1 MRGGAAAARWAHNPK
16 VDGSSPSPATKKY
29 ILLSVVQ
36 ALWNNPLP
44 FRTRKLNILALTILH
59 LCGKIS
65 HRRETNLIM
74 NNEEITEKLNSD
86 NNLLDTMESLIEE
99 FSPKEILERG
109 EIVDGTVIS
118 IQNNGLV
125 IDLGQKSEGFVPK
138 NEMKS
143 LTNPESYEKGKQII
157 TYVIFPETQEG
168 TILLSVDRAR
178 GEQGWKTLDTAR
190 QEGKTLV
197 GKIVDSNKG
206 GAVVE
211 CEGVQGFVP
220 LSQLIGPARE
230 LYTPSGPPK
239 PGFIGMSI
247 EFRITELNRR
257 RNRAI
262 FSERAALEAVKMKLK
277 SERIKEL
284 NVGDVVKGK
293 VLGTSKFG
301 VFVEM
306 DGADGLIH
314 ISELSWDTVL
324 DPENFVQIGTILD
337 VQIIKIDHENLRIAL
352 SLKRLQPE
360 PWDMIS
366 GDVSVG
372 TIMKGTITKLAS
384 FGAFARVKG
393 GLEGLIHL
401 SELSYEKVD
410 IPSDV
415 VSEGQEVEVKI
426 IKIEEERKRLGL
438 SLLLDKEVE
447 DIPVEEE
454 KDSSTANIDETSEI
468 NEIENKDDAQQ
479 DENLEETQAASNAD
493 NDESNDEVNDSS
505 EEDKAE

>member
-1 MRGGAAAARWAHNPK
+1 
-16 VDGSSPSPATKKY
+16 
-29 ILLSVVQ
+29 
-36 ALWNNPLP
+36 
-44 FRTRKLNILALTILH
+44 
-59 LCGKIS
+59 
-65 HRRETNLIM
+65 M
-74 NNEEITEKLNSD
+74 NNEEITEKLNPD
-86 NNLLDTMESLIEE
+86 NNILDTMESLIEE

-118 IQNNGLV
+118 IQENGLV

-178 GEQGWKTLDTAR
+178 GEQGWKTLDSAR
-190 QEGKTLV
+190 QEGKTLI

-211 CEGVQGFVP
+211 CEGVQGFAP
-220 LSQLIGPARE
+220 LSQLICPARE

-239 PGFIGMSI
+239 AGFIGMSI

-262 FSERAALEAVKMKLK
+262 FSERAALEAVKLKLK

-324 DPENFVQIGTILD
+324 DPENFVQIGTTLD
-337 VQIIKIDHENLRIAL
+337 VQIIKIDLENLRIAL

-360 PWDMIS
+360 PWEMIS

-401 SELSYEKVD
+401 SELSYDKVD
-410 IPSDV
+410 LPSDV

-447 DIPVEEE
+447 DSP
-454 KDSSTANIDETSEI
+454 S
-468 NEIENKDDAQQ
+468 
-479 DENLEETQAASNAD
+479 D
-493 NDESNDEVNDSS
+493 NDKDISNESNDEESTLNEITDEVDDQQNENQEEIIINPEDDSDDLNQS
-505 EEDKAE
+505 DVEETSGEEKAE

>member
-1 MRGGAAAARWAHNPK
+1 
-16 VDGSSPSPATKKY
+16 
-29 ILLSVVQ
+29 
-36 ALWNNPLP
+36 
-44 FRTRKLNILALTILH
+44 
-59 LCGKIS
+59 
-65 HRRETNLIM
+65 M

-118 IQNNGLV
+118 IQSNGLV

-190 QEGKTLV
+190 QEGKTLI

-239 PGFIGMSI
+239 AGFIGMSI

-262 FSERAALEAVKMKLK
+262 FSERAALEAVKLKLK
-277 SERIKEL
+277 SERIKDL

-324 DPENFVQIGTILD
+324 DPENFVQIGATLD

-360 PWDMIS
+360 PWEMIS

-372 TIMKGTITKLAS
+372 TIMQGTITKLAS

-401 SELSYEKVD
+401 SELSYEKID
-410 IPSDV
+410 LPSDV

-438 SLLLDKEVE
+438 SLLLDKEIE
-447 DIPVEEE
+447 DESGDNDNDGSTVNELKDEVDDNLNEVPEGLDSSPEEE
-454 KDSSTANIDETSEI
+454 SEDMDKSDSEETSY
-468 NEIENKDDAQQ
+468 
-479 DENLEETQAASNAD
+479 EE
-493 NDESNDEVNDSS
+493 
-505 EEDKAE
+505 KAE

>member
-1 MRGGAAAARWAHNPK
+1 
-16 VDGSSPSPATKKY
+16 
-29 ILLSVVQ
+29 
-36 ALWNNPLP
+36 
-44 FRTRKLNILALTILH
+44 
-59 LCGKIS
+59 
-65 HRRETNLIM
+65 M
-74 NNEEITEKLNSD
+74 NNEEITEKLNPN

-118 IQNNGLV
+118 IQDNGLV

-178 GEQGWKTLDTAR
+178 GEQGWKTLDSAR
-190 QEGKTLV
+190 QEGKTLI

-239 PGFIGMSI
+239 AGFIGMSI

-262 FSERAALEAVKMKLK
+262 FSERAALEAVKLKLK

-324 DPENFVQIGTILD
+324 DPENFVQIGTSLD

-360 PWDMIS
+360 PWEMIS

-401 SELSYEKVD
+401 SELSYDKVD
-410 IPSDV
+410 LPSDV

-447 DIPVEEE
+447 D
-454 KDSSTANIDETSEI
+454 STS
-468 NEIENKDDAQQ
+468 
-479 DENLEETQAASNAD
+479 D
-493 NDESNDEVNDSS
+493 NDKDLSNESNDEESTLNEITDEVDDQQNENQEEISINPEDDSDDLNQS
-505 EEDKAE
+505 DVEETSGEEKAE

>member
-1 MRGGAAAARWAHNPK
+1 
-16 VDGSSPSPATKKY
+16 
-29 ILLSVVQ
+29 
-36 ALWNNPLP
+36 
-44 FRTRKLNILALTILH
+44 
-59 LCGKIS
+59 
-65 HRRETNLIM
+65 M
-74 NNEEITEKLNSD
+74 NNEEITEKLNPD
-86 NNLLDTMESLIEE
+86 NNILDTMESLIEE

-118 IQNNGLV
+118 IQENGLV

-178 GEQGWKTLDTAR
+178 GEQGWKTLDSAR
-190 QEGKTLV
+190 QEGKTLI

-239 PGFIGMSI
+239 AGFIGMSI

-262 FSERAALEAVKMKLK
+262 FSERAALEAVKLKLK

-324 DPENFVQIGTILD
+324 DPENFVQIGTSLD

-360 PWDMIS
+360 PWEMIS

-401 SELSYEKVD
+401 SELSYDKVD
-410 IPSDV
+410 LPSDV

-447 DIPVEEE
+447 DSPSDND
-454 KDSSTANIDETSEI
+454 KDLS
-468 NEIENKDDAQQ
+468 
-479 DENLEETQAASNAD
+479 
-493 NDESNDEVNDSS
+493 DESNDDESTLNETTDEVDDQQNENQEEISINPEDDTDDLNQSDVEESS
-505 EEDKAE
+505 GEEKAE

>member
-1 MRGGAAAARWAHNPK
+1 M
-16 VDGSSPSPATKKY
+16 
-29 ILLSVVQ
+29 
-36 ALWNNPLP
+36 
-44 FRTRKLNILALTILH
+44 NI
-59 LCGKIS
+59 
-65 HRRETNLIM
+65 
-74 NNEEITEKLNSD
+74 NEEIPSEASGTTQESTPVNNSTV
-86 NNLLDTMESLIEE
+86 DTMESLIEE

-109 EIVDGTVIS
+109 EIVDGTVIN
-118 IQNNGLV
+118 IQDNGLV

-138 NEMKS
+138 NEMRS
-143 LTNPESYEKGKQII
+143 LTNTETYEKGKTLI

-178 GEQGWKTLDTAR
+178 GEQGWKTLDVAR
-190 QEGKTLV
+190 QEGKTLI

-239 PGFIGMSI
+239 PGFIGMAV

-262 FSERAALEAVKMKLK
+262 FSERAALEAVKLKLK
-277 SERIKEL
+277 SERIKDL
-284 NVGDVVKGK
+284 HVGDVVKGK

-324 DPENFVQIGTILD
+324 DPENFVQIGTSLD
-337 VQIIKIDHENLRIAL
+337 VQIIKIDLENLRIAL

-366 GDVSVG
+366 SDVSVG

-401 SELSYEKVD
+401 SELSYDKIDV
-410 IPSDV
+410 PSDV

-438 SLLLDKEVE
+438 SLLLDKEINDPDTEEGHSSQSTNPKDKNPE
-447 DIPVEEE
+447 DNVEE
-454 KDSSTANIDETSEI
+454 NSED
-468 NEIENKDDAQQ
+468 NVDVEENSEDNVE
-479 DENLEETQAASNAD
+479 EN
-493 NDESNDEVNDSS
+493 S
-505 EEDKAE
+505 EEKN

>member
-1 MRGGAAAARWAHNPK
+1 
-16 VDGSSPSPATKKY
+16 
-29 ILLSVVQ
+29 
-36 ALWNNPLP
+36 
-44 FRTRKLNILALTILH
+44 
-59 LCGKIS
+59 
-65 HRRETNLIM
+65 M
-74 NNEEITEKLNSD
+74 NNEEITEKLNPD
-86 NNLLDTMESLIEE
+86 NNILDTMESLIEE

-118 IQNNGLV
+118 IQENGLV

-178 GEQGWKTLDTAR
+178 GEQGWKTLDSAR
-190 QEGKTLV
+190 QEGKTLI

-239 PGFIGMSI
+239 AGFIGMSI

-262 FSERAALEAVKMKLK
+262 FSERAALEAVKLKLK

-324 DPENFVQIGTILD
+324 DPENFVQIGTSLD

-360 PWDMIS
+360 PWEMIS

-401 SELSYEKVD
+401 SELSYDKVD
-410 IPSDV
+410 LPSDV

-447 DIPVEEE
+447 DSP
-454 KDSSTANIDETSEI
+454 S
-468 NEIENKDDAQQ
+468 
-479 DENLEETQAASNAD
+479 D
-493 NDESNDEVNDSS
+493 NDKDLSNESNDEESTLNEITDEVDDQQNENQEEISINPEDDSDDLNQS
-505 EEDKAE
+505 DVEETSGEEKAE

>member
-1 MRGGAAAARWAHNPK
+1 
-16 VDGSSPSPATKKY
+16 
-29 ILLSVVQ
+29 
-36 ALWNNPLP
+36 
-44 FRTRKLNILALTILH
+44 
-59 LCGKIS
+59 
-65 HRRETNLIM
+65 M
-74 NNEEITEKLNSD
+74 NNEEITENLNS

-109 EIVDGTVIS
+109 EIVDGTIIS

-143 LTNPESYEKGKQII
+143 LTNPENYEKGKQII

-197 GKIVDSNKG
+197 GKIIDSNKG

-239 PGFIGMSI
+239 SGFIGMSI

-262 FSERAALEAVKMKLK
+262 FSERAALEAVKLKLK

-324 DPENFVQIGTILD
+324 DPENFVQIGTTLD

-360 PWDMIS
+360 PWEMIS

-401 SELSYEKVD
+401 SELRHEKID

-438 SLLLDKEVE
+438 SLLLDKEIE
-447 DIPVEEE
+447 ETPAEAEENSSTENVEELFE
-454 KDSSTANIDETSEI
+454 AS
-468 NEIENKDDAQQ
+468 EIENEDGDQKVKTDEDTEAESKLDD
-479 DENLEETQAASNAD
+479 EETNQD
-493 NDESNDEVNDSS
+493 VEDSS
-505 EEDKAE
+505 DEEKAE

>member
-1 MRGGAAAARWAHNPK
+1 M
-16 VDGSSPSPATKKY
+16 
-29 ILLSVVQ
+29 I
-36 ALWNNPLP
+36 
-44 FRTRKLNILALTILH
+44 
-59 LCGKIS
+59 
-65 HRRETNLIM
+65 
-74 NNEEITEKLNSD
+74 NEETTENLNS
-86 NNLLDTMESLIEE
+86 NNTTLDTMESLIEE

-109 EIVDGTVIS
+109 EIVDGKVIS
-118 IQNNGLV
+118 TQNNGLV

-143 LTNPESYEKGKQII
+143 LTNPESYEKGKSLI

-178 GEQGWKTLDTAR
+178 GEQGWKTLDQAR
-190 QEGKTLV
+190 QEGKTLI

-239 PGFIGMSI
+239 AGFIGMDI

-262 FSERAALEAVKMKLK
+262 FSERAALEAVKLKLK

-324 DPENFVQIGTILD
+324 DPENFVQIGTALD
-337 VQIIKIDHENLRIAL
+337 VQIIKIDLENLRIAL

-360 PWDMIS
+360 PWEMIS
-366 GDVSVG
+366 TDVSVG

-410 IPSDV
+410 VPSDIV
-415 VSEGQEVEVKI
+415 KEGQEVEVKI

-438 SLLLDKEVE
+438 SLLLDKDINDSKEENVDSDDGDNEPINSFGDESDEVE
-447 DIPVEEE
+447 SDEVETDDVETDDAETDEDGNTSEIESEDNSDDDEDKENSEEE
-454 KDSSTANIDETSEI
+454 KSE
-468 NEIENKDDAQQ
+468 
-479 DENLEETQAASNAD
+479 
-493 NDESNDEVNDSS
+493 
-505 EEDKAE
+505 

>member
-1 MRGGAAAARWAHNPK
+1 
-16 VDGSSPSPATKKY
+16 
-29 ILLSVVQ
+29 
-36 ALWNNPLP
+36 
-44 FRTRKLNILALTILH
+44 
-59 LCGKIS
+59 
-65 HRRETNLIM
+65 M
-74 NNEEITEKLNSD
+74 NNEEITQKLNSD

-118 IQNNGLV
+118 IQDNGLV

-143 LTNPESYEKGKQII
+143 LTNPENYEKGKQLI

-239 PGFIGMSI
+239 AGFIGMSI

-262 FSERAALEAVKMKLK
+262 FSERAALEAVKLKLK

-324 DPENFVQIGTILD
+324 DPENFVQIGTALD

-360 PWDMIS
+360 PWEMIS

-372 TIMKGTITKLAS
+372 TIMQGTITKLAS

-410 IPSDV
+410 LPSDV

-438 SLLLDKEVE
+438 SLLLDKEIE
-447 DIPVEEE
+447 DTSSDSEKDESGGNDNEESAVNELKDESDDNQNEIPEEVDSSQEEE
-454 KDSSTANIDETSEI
+454 SGDLNKSDSDETS
-468 NEIENKDDAQQ
+468 
-479 DENLEETQAASNAD
+479 DEE
-493 NDESNDEVNDSS
+493 
-505 EEDKAE
+505 KAE

>member
-1 MRGGAAAARWAHNPK
+1 
-16 VDGSSPSPATKKY
+16 
-29 ILLSVVQ
+29 
-36 ALWNNPLP
+36 
-44 FRTRKLNILALTILH
+44 
-59 LCGKIS
+59 
-65 HRRETNLIM
+65 M
-74 NNEEITEKLNSD
+74 NNEEITEKLNPD
-86 NNLLDTMESLIEE
+86 NNILDTMESLIEE

-118 IQNNGLV
+118 IQENGLV

-178 GEQGWKTLDTAR
+178 GEQGWKTLDSAR
-190 QEGKTLV
+190 QEGKTLI

-239 PGFIGMSI
+239 AGFIGMSI

-262 FSERAALEAVKMKLK
+262 FSERAALEAVKLKLK

-324 DPENFVQIGTILD
+324 DPENFVQIGTSLD

-360 PWDMIS
+360 PWEMIS

-401 SELSYEKVD
+401 SELSYDKVD
-410 IPSDV
+410 LPSDV

-447 DIPVEEE
+447 DSPSDND
-454 KDSSTANIDETSEI
+454 KDLS
-468 NEIENKDDAQQ
+468 
-479 DENLEETQAASNAD
+479 
-493 NDESNDEVNDSS
+493 DESNDDESTLNETTDEVDDQQNENQ
-505 EEDKAE
+505 EEISINPEDDTDDLNQSDVEETSGEEKAE

>member
-1 MRGGAAAARWAHNPK
+1 
-16 VDGSSPSPATKKY
+16 
-29 ILLSVVQ
+29 
-36 ALWNNPLP
+36 
-44 FRTRKLNILALTILH
+44 
-59 LCGKIS
+59 
-65 HRRETNLIM
+65 M
-74 NNEEITEKLNSD
+74 NNIEEIPSEISESNPDNTPISNSTI
-86 NNLLDTMESLIEE
+86 DTMESLIEE

-109 EIVDGTVIS
+109 EIVEGTVINV
-118 IQNNGLV
+118 QDNGIV

-138 NEMKS
+138 NEMRS
-143 LTNPESYEKGKQII
+143 LTNSELYEKGKSLI

-178 GEQGWKTLDTAR
+178 GEQGWKTLDVAR
-190 QEGKTLV
+190 QEGKTLI

-239 PGFIGMSI
+239 PGFIGMAV

-262 FSERAALEAVKMKLK
+262 FSERAALEAVKLKLK
-277 SERIKEL
+277 SERIKVL
-284 NVGDVVKGK
+284 TVGDVVKGK
-293 VLGTSKFG
+293 VLGTSRFG

-324 DPENFVQIGTILD
+324 DPENFVQIGTPLD
-337 VQIIKIDHENLRIAL
+337 VQIIKIDLENLRIAL

-360 PWDMIS
+360 PWEMIS
-366 GDVSVG
+366 SDVSVG
-372 TIMKGTITKLAS
+372 TIMKGTVTKLAS

-401 SELSYEKVD
+401 SELSYDKIDV
-410 IPSDV
+410 PSDV
-415 VSEGQEVEVKI
+415 VREGQEVEVKI

-438 SLLLDKEVE
+438 SLLLDKEIKE
-447 DIPVEEE
+447 PSSDESTALQST
-454 KDSSTANIDETSEI
+454 DSSIEAPEENSDEAPE
-468 NEIENKDDAQQ
+468 ENSDEAPEENSDEAPEENS
-479 DENLEETQAASNAD
+479 DENNEKKN
-493 NDESNDEVNDSS
+493 
-505 EEDKAE
+505 

>member
-1 MRGGAAAARWAHNPK
+1 
-16 VDGSSPSPATKKY
+16 
-29 ILLSVVQ
+29 
-36 ALWNNPLP
+36 
-44 FRTRKLNILALTILH
+44 
-59 LCGKIS
+59 
-65 HRRETNLIM
+65 M
-74 NNEEITEKLNSD
+74 NNEEIIEKLNTD

-239 PGFIGMSI
+239 AGFIGMSI

-262 FSERAALEAVKMKLK
+262 FSERAALEAVKLKLK

-324 DPENFVQIGTILD
+324 DPENFVQIGTTLD
-337 VQIIKIDHENLRIAL
+337 VQIIKIDLENLRIAL

-360 PWDMIS
+360 PWEMIS

-401 SELSYEKVD
+401 SELSYDKID

-415 VSEGQEVEVKI
+415 VREGQEVEVKI

-438 SLLLDKEVE
+438 SLLLDKEIEETTNEADKDPSVENVE
-447 DIPVEEE
+447 D
-454 KDSSTANIDETSEI
+454 SSLPG
-468 NEIENKDDAQQ
+468 EIENEDDQQ
-479 DENLEETQAASNAD
+479 DKNDEEMETVNKVDTEETNQEFD
-493 NDESNDEVNDSS
+493 DSP
-505 EEDKAE
+505 EEDKA

>member
-1 MRGGAAAARWAHNPK
+1 MSNTEETPSKTSDINP
-16 VDGSSPSPATKKY
+16 DSIP
-29 ILLSVVQ
+29 I
-36 ALWNNPLP
+36 NNPA
-44 FRTRKLNILALTILH
+44 I
-59 LCGKIS
+59 
-65 HRRETNLIM
+65 
-74 NNEEITEKLNSD
+74 
-86 NNLLDTMESLIEE
+86 DTMESLIEE

-109 EIVDGTVIS
+109 EIVDGTVIN
-118 IQNNGLV
+118 IQDNGLV

-138 NEMKS
+138 NEMRS
-143 LTNPESYEKGKQII
+143 LTNPEIYEKGKSLI

-178 GEQGWKTLDTAR
+178 GEQGWKTLDVAR
-190 QEGKTLV
+190 QEGKTLI

-239 PGFIGMSI
+239 PGFIGMAV

-262 FSERAALEAVKMKLK
+262 FSERAALEAVKLKLK
-277 SERIKEL
+277 SERIKDL
-284 NVGDVVKGK
+284 NVGDIVKGK

-324 DPENFVQIGTILD
+324 DPENFVQIGTSLD
-337 VQIIKIDHENLRIAL
+337 VQIIKIDLENLRIAL

-360 PWDMIS
+360 PWEMIS
-366 GDVSVG
+366 SDVSVG

-401 SELSYEKVD
+401 SELSYDKIDV
-410 IPSDV
+410 PSDV
-415 VSEGQEVEVKI
+415 VREGQEVEVKI

-438 SLLLDKEVE
+438 SLLLDKEV
-447 DIPVEEE
+447 VEHALNEGQSSQNSENNTEE
-454 KDSSTANIDETSEI
+454 NSEI
-468 NEIENKDDAQQ
+468 NTEESSDD
-479 DENLEETQAASNAD
+479 NTEE
-493 NDESNDEVNDSS
+493 SS
-505 EEDKAE
+505 EEKN

>member
-1 MRGGAAAARWAHNPK
+1 MSNIEETPSNTSDINP
-16 VDGSSPSPATKKY
+16 DIASTANPA
-29 ILLSVVQ
+29 
-36 ALWNNPLP
+36 
-44 FRTRKLNILALTILH
+44 
-59 LCGKIS
+59 
-65 HRRETNLIM
+65 
-74 NNEEITEKLNSD
+74 
-86 NNLLDTMESLIEE
+86 LDTMESLIEE

-109 EIVDGTVIS
+109 EIVDGTVIN
-118 IQNNGLV
+118 IQDNGLV

-138 NEMKS
+138 NEMRS
-143 LTNPESYEKGKQII
+143 LTNPEIYEKGKSLI

-178 GEQGWKTLDTAR
+178 GEQGWKTLDVAR
-190 QEGKTLV
+190 QDGKTLI

-262 FSERAALEAVKMKLK
+262 FSERAALEAVKLKLK

-324 DPENFVQIGTILD
+324 DPENFVEIGTTLD
-337 VQIIKIDHENLRIAL
+337 VQIIKIDLENLRIAL

-360 PWDMIS
+360 PWEMIS

-372 TIMKGTITKLAS
+372 TIMQGTITKLAS

-401 SELSYEKVD
+401 SELSYDKVD
-410 IPSDV
+410 VPSDV

-438 SLLLDKEVE
+438 SLLLDKE
-447 DIPVEEE
+447 
-454 KDSSTANIDETSEI
+454 I
-468 NEIENKDDAQQ
+468 NEPDLDD
-479 DENLEETQAASNAD
+479 S
-493 NDESNDEVNDSS
+493 ESGLIIDSS
-505 EEDKAE
+505 EENSEENTEESSEENTEESSEENSEENTEESSEENTEESSEEKI

>member
-1 MRGGAAAARWAHNPK
+1 
-16 VDGSSPSPATKKY
+16 
-29 ILLSVVQ
+29 
-36 ALWNNPLP
+36 
-44 FRTRKLNILALTILH
+44 
-59 LCGKIS
+59 
-65 HRRETNLIM
+65 M
-74 NNEEITEKLNSD
+74 NNEEITEKLNPD
-86 NNLLDTMESLIEE
+86 NNILDTMESLIEE

-118 IQNNGLV
+118 IQDNGLV

-190 QEGKTLV
+190 QEGKTLI

-239 PGFIGMSI
+239 AGFIGMSI

-262 FSERAALEAVKMKLK
+262 FSERAALEAVKLKLK

-324 DPENFVQIGTILD
+324 DPENFVQIGTLLD

-360 PWDMIS
+360 PWEMIS

-401 SELSYEKVD
+401 SELSYDKVD
-410 IPSDV
+410 LPSDV

-447 DIPVEEE
+447 DSPSDSD
-454 KDSSTANIDETSEI
+454 KDLSH
-468 NEIENKDDAQQ
+468 
-479 DENLEETQAASNAD
+479 
-493 NDESNDEVNDSS
+493 ESNDEEPDVNEVIDEVDDKQNENQEEISINS
-505 EEDKAE
+505 EDDTDDLNQSDVEETLDEEKA

>member
-1 MRGGAAAARWAHNPK
+1 M
-16 VDGSSPSPATKKY
+16 
-29 ILLSVVQ
+29 
-36 ALWNNPLP
+36 
-44 FRTRKLNILALTILH
+44 NI
-59 LCGKIS
+59 
-65 HRRETNLIM
+65 
-74 NNEEITEKLNSD
+74 NEEIPSEASSTTQESTPVNNSTV
-86 NNLLDTMESLIEE
+86 DTMESLIEE

-109 EIVDGTVIS
+109 EIVDGTVIN
-118 IQNNGLV
+118 IQDNGLV

-138 NEMKS
+138 NEMRS
-143 LTNPESYEKGKQII
+143 LTNTETYEKGKTLI

-178 GEQGWKTLDTAR
+178 GEQGWKTLDVAR
-190 QEGKTLV
+190 QEGKTLI

-239 PGFIGMSI
+239 PGFIGMAV

-262 FSERAALEAVKMKLK
+262 FSERAALEAVKLKLK
-277 SERIKEL
+277 SERIKDL
-284 NVGDVVKGK
+284 HVGDVVKGK

-324 DPENFVQIGTILD
+324 DPENFVQIGTSLD
-337 VQIIKIDHENLRIAL
+337 VQIIKIDLENLRIAL

-366 GDVSVG
+366 SDVSVG

-401 SELSYEKVD
+401 SELSYDKIDV
-410 IPSDV
+410 PSDV

-438 SLLLDKEVE
+438 SLLLDKEINDPDTEEGDSSQSTNPKDKNPE
-447 DIPVEEE
+447 DNVEE
-454 KDSSTANIDETSEI
+454 NSED
-468 NEIENKDDAQQ
+468 NVDVEENSEDNVE
-479 DENLEETQAASNAD
+479 EN
-493 NDESNDEVNDSS
+493 S
-505 EEDKAE
+505 EEKN

>member
-1 MRGGAAAARWAHNPK
+1 
-16 VDGSSPSPATKKY
+16 
-29 ILLSVVQ
+29 
-36 ALWNNPLP
+36 
-44 FRTRKLNILALTILH
+44 
-59 LCGKIS
+59 
-65 HRRETNLIM
+65 M
-74 NNEEITEKLNSD
+74 NNEEITEKLNTD

-125 IDLGQKSEGFVPK
+125 IDLGQKSEGFIPK

-143 LTNPESYEKGKQII
+143 LTNPESYEKGKQLI

-190 QEGKTLV
+190 QEGKTLI

-324 DPENFVQIGTILD
+324 DPENFVQIGTSLD

-401 SELSYEKVD
+401 SELSYEKIDV
-410 IPSDV
+410 PSDV

-447 DIPVEEE
+447 ETPTENIEE
-454 KDSSTANIDETSEI
+454 SSAENIEEPNVP
-468 NEIENKDDAQQ
+468 NEIENEDVDQQ
-479 DENLEETQAASNAD
+479 DKNVEETETVSKAD
-493 NDESNDEVNDSS
+493 TEETNEDSS
-505 EEDKAE
+505 GEEKAE

>member
-1 MRGGAAAARWAHNPK
+1 
-16 VDGSSPSPATKKY
+16 
-29 ILLSVVQ
+29 
-36 ALWNNPLP
+36 
-44 FRTRKLNILALTILH
+44 
-59 LCGKIS
+59 
-65 HRRETNLIM
+65 M
-74 NNEEITEKLNSD
+74 NNEEITEKLNPD
-86 NNLLDTMESLIEE
+86 NNILDTMESLIEE

-118 IQNNGLV
+118 IQENGLV

-178 GEQGWKTLDTAR
+178 GEQGWKTLDSAR
-190 QEGKTLV
+190 QEGKTLI

-239 PGFIGMSI
+239 AGFIGMSI

-262 FSERAALEAVKMKLK
+262 FSERAALEAVKLKLK

-324 DPENFVQIGTILD
+324 DPENFVQIGTSLD

-360 PWDMIS
+360 PWEMIS

-401 SELSYEKVD
+401 SELSYDKVD
-410 IPSDV
+410 LPSDV

-447 DIPVEEE
+447 DSP
-454 KDSSTANIDETSEI
+454 S
-468 NEIENKDDAQQ
+468 
-479 DENLEETQAASNAD
+479 D
-493 NDESNDEVNDSS
+493 NDKDISNESNDEESTLNEITDEVDDQQNENQEEIIINPEDDSDDLNQS
-505 EEDKAE
+505 DVEETSGEEKAE

>member
-1 MRGGAAAARWAHNPK
+1 M
-16 VDGSSPSPATKKY
+16 D
-29 ILLSVVQ
+29 I
-36 ALWNNPLP
+36 PLV
-44 FRTRKLNILALTILH
+44 
-59 LCGKIS
+59 
-65 HRRETNLIM
+65 
-74 NNEEITEKLNSD
+74 
-86 NNLLDTMESLIEE
+86 
-99 FSPKEILERG
+99 KEG

-118 IQNNGLV
+118 IQENGLV
-125 IDLGQKSEGFVPK
+125 IDLGLKNQKGFVPK

-178 GEQGWKTLDTAR
+178 GEQGWKTLDSAR
-190 QEGKTLV
+190 QEGKTLI

-211 CEGVQGFVP
+211 CEGVQD
-220 LSQLIGPARE
+220 LCLYLNLLALLE

-239 PGFIGMSI
+239 AGFIGMSI

-262 FSERAALEAVKMKLK
+262 FSERAALEAVKLKLK

-324 DPENFVQIGTILD
+324 DPENFVQIGTSLD

-360 PWDMIS
+360 PWEMIS

-401 SELSYEKVD
+401 SELSYDKVD
-410 IPSDV
+410 LPLDV

-426 IKIEEERKRLGL
+426 IKIEEEKKKARF
-438 SLLLDKEVE
+438 V
-447 DIPVEEE
+447 
-454 KDSSTANIDETSEI
+454 TAS
-468 NEIENKDDAQQ
+468 
-479 DENLEETQAASNAD
+479 
-493 NDESNDEVNDSS
+493 
-505 EEDKAE
+505 

>member
-16 VDGSSPSPATKKY
+16 VDGSSPSPATRKY
-29 ILLSVVQ
+29 VLLSVVQ

-65 HRRETNLIM
+65 HRRETKLNM
-74 NNEEITEKLNSD
+74 NNEEITENLNS

-109 EIVDGTVIS
+109 EIVDGTIIS

-138 NEMKS
+138 NEMRS
-143 LTNPESYEKGKQII
+143 LTNPETYEKGKQLI

-239 PGFIGMSI
+239 AGFIGMSI

-262 FSERAALEAVKMKLK
+262 FSERAALEAVKLKLK

-324 DPENFVQIGTILD
+324 DPENFVQIGTSLD

-360 PWDMIS
+360 PWEMIS
-366 GDVSVG
+366 GEVSVG
-372 TIMKGTITKLAS
+372 TIMQGTITKLAS

-410 IPSDV
+410 LPSDV
-415 VSEGQEVEVKI
+415 VTEGQEVEVKI

-438 SLLLDKEVE
+438 SLLLDKEIE
-447 DIPVEEE
+447 DTSFDSD
-454 KDSSTANIDETSEI
+454 KDLS
-468 NEIENKDDAQQ
+468 
-479 DENLEETQAASNAD
+479 
-493 NDESNDEVNDSS
+493 DESNDEESTINEIIDGVDDHQNVISEELDSS
-505 EEDKAE
+505 QEEESEDLSKSDSEETSDKEKE

>member
-1 MRGGAAAARWAHNPK
+1 MSNTEETPSKTSDINP
-16 VDGSSPSPATKKY
+16 DSIP
-29 ILLSVVQ
+29 I
-36 ALWNNPLP
+36 NNPA
-44 FRTRKLNILALTILH
+44 I
-59 LCGKIS
+59 
-65 HRRETNLIM
+65 
-74 NNEEITEKLNSD
+74 
-86 NNLLDTMESLIEE
+86 DTMESLIEE

-109 EIVDGTVIS
+109 EIVDGTVIN
-118 IQNNGLV
+118 IQDNGLV

-138 NEMKS
+138 NEMRS
-143 LTNPESYEKGKQII
+143 LTNPEIYEKGKSLI

-178 GEQGWKTLDTAR
+178 GEQGWKTLDVAR
-190 QEGKTLV
+190 QEGKTLI

-239 PGFIGMSI
+239 PGFIGMAV

-262 FSERAALEAVKMKLK
+262 FSERAALEAVKLKLK
-277 SERIKEL
+277 SERIKDL
-284 NVGDVVKGK
+284 NVGDIVKGK

-324 DPENFVQIGTILD
+324 DPENFVQIGTSLD
-337 VQIIKIDHENLRIAL
+337 VQIIKIDLENLRIAL

-360 PWDMIS
+360 PWEMIS
-366 GDVSVG
+366 SDVSVG

-401 SELSYEKVD
+401 SELSYDKIDV
-410 IPSDV
+410 PSDV
-415 VSEGQEVEVKI
+415 VREGQEVEVKI

-438 SLLLDKEVE
+438 SLLLDKEV
-447 DIPVEEE
+447 VEHALNEGQSSQNSENNTEE
-454 KDSSTANIDETSEI
+454 NSEI
-468 NEIENKDDAQQ
+468 NTEESPDDNTEENSEINTEESSDD
-479 DENLEETQAASNAD
+479 NTEE
-493 NDESNDEVNDSS
+493 SS
-505 EEDKAE
+505 EEKN

>member
-1 MRGGAAAARWAHNPK
+1 
-16 VDGSSPSPATKKY
+16 
-29 ILLSVVQ
+29 
-36 ALWNNPLP
+36 
-44 FRTRKLNILALTILH
+44 
-59 LCGKIS
+59 
-65 HRRETNLIM
+65 M
-74 NNEEITEKLNSD
+74 NNEEITEKLNPD
-86 NNLLDTMESLIEE
+86 NNILDTMESLIEE

-118 IQNNGLV
+118 IQENGLV

-178 GEQGWKTLDTAR
+178 GEQGWKTLDSAR
-190 QEGKTLV
+190 QEGKTLI

-230 LYTPSGPPK
+230 VYTPSGPPK
-239 PGFIGMSI
+239 AGFIGMSI

-262 FSERAALEAVKMKLK
+262 FSERAALEAVKLKLK

-324 DPENFVQIGTILD
+324 DPENFVQIGTSLD

-360 PWDMIS
+360 PWEMIS

-401 SELSYEKVD
+401 SELSYDKVD
-410 IPSDV
+410 LPSDV

-447 DIPVEEE
+447 DSPSDND
-454 KDSSTANIDETSEI
+454 KDLS
-468 NEIENKDDAQQ
+468 
-479 DENLEETQAASNAD
+479 
-493 NDESNDEVNDSS
+493 DESNDDESTLNETTDEVDDQQNENQ
-505 EEDKAE
+505 EEISINPEDDTDDLNQSDVEETPGEEKAE

>member
-1 MRGGAAAARWAHNPK
+1 
-16 VDGSSPSPATKKY
+16 
-29 ILLSVVQ
+29 
-36 ALWNNPLP
+36 
-44 FRTRKLNILALTILH
+44 
-59 LCGKIS
+59 
-65 HRRETNLIM
+65 M
-74 NNEEITEKLNSD
+74 NNEEITEKLNPD
-86 NNLLDTMESLIEE
+86 NNILDTMESLIEE

-118 IQNNGLV
+118 IQENGLV

-178 GEQGWKTLDTAR
+178 GEQGWKTLDSAR
-190 QEGKTLV
+190 QEGKTLI

-239 PGFIGMSI
+239 AGFIGMSI

-262 FSERAALEAVKMKLK
+262 FSERAALEAVKLKLK

-324 DPENFVQIGTILD
+324 DPENFVQIGTSLD

-360 PWDMIS
+360 PWEMIS

-401 SELSYEKVD
+401 SELSYDKVD
-410 IPSDV
+410 LPSDV

-447 DIPVEEE
+447 DSPSDND
-454 KDSSTANIDETSEI
+454 KDLSDESNDDESTLNETTDEV
-468 NEIENKDDAQQ
+468 DDQQ
-479 DENLEETQAASNAD
+479 NENLEEISINPEDDAD
-493 NDESNDEVNDSS
+493 DLNQSDV
-505 EEDKAE
+505 EETPGEEKAE

>member
-1 MRGGAAAARWAHNPK
+1 
-16 VDGSSPSPATKKY
+16 
-29 ILLSVVQ
+29 
-36 ALWNNPLP
+36 
-44 FRTRKLNILALTILH
+44 
-59 LCGKIS
+59 
-65 HRRETNLIM
+65 M
-74 NNEEITEKLNSD
+74 NNEELIEKLNTD
-86 NNLLDTMESLIEE
+86 NNLIDTMESLIEE

-190 QEGKTLV
+190 QEGKTLI

-262 FSERAALEAVKMKLK
+262 FSERAALEAVKLKLK

-324 DPENFVQIGTILD
+324 DPENFVQIGTTLD
-337 VQIIKIDHENLRIAL
+337 VQIIKIDQENLRIAL

-360 PWDMIS
+360 PWEMIS

-415 VSEGQEVEVKI
+415 VSEGQEVKVKI

-447 DIPVEEE
+447 EISIEDE
-454 KDSSTANIDETSEI
+454 KNSSDEHIEDSSEAEELESE
-468 NEIENKDDAQQ
+468 DDVQK
-479 DENLEETQAASNAD
+479 DENTEETEIVSMAD
-493 NDESNDEVNDSS
+493 TDQQNDEVVDSS
-505 EEDKAE
+505 AEEKAE

>member
-1 MRGGAAAARWAHNPK
+1 
-16 VDGSSPSPATKKY
+16 
-29 ILLSVVQ
+29 
-36 ALWNNPLP
+36 
-44 FRTRKLNILALTILH
+44 
-59 LCGKIS
+59 
-65 HRRETNLIM
+65 M
-74 NNEEITEKLNSD
+74 NNEELIEKLNTD
-86 NNLLDTMESLIEE
+86 NNLIDTMESLIEE

-190 QEGKTLV
+190 QEGKTLI

-262 FSERAALEAVKMKLK
+262 FSERAALEAVKLKLK

-324 DPENFVQIGTILD
+324 DPENFVQIGTTLD
-337 VQIIKIDHENLRIAL
+337 VQIIKIDQENLRIAL

-360 PWDMIS
+360 PWEMIS

-447 DIPVEEE
+447 EISIEDKKISSDEHIE
-454 KDSSTANIDETSEI
+454 DSSEAEELESE
-468 NEIENKDDAQQ
+468 DDVQK
-479 DENLEETQAASNAD
+479 DENTEETEIVSMAD
-493 NDESNDEVNDSS
+493 TDQQNDEVVDSS
-505 EEDKAE
+505 AEEKAE

>member
-1 MRGGAAAARWAHNPK
+1 
-16 VDGSSPSPATKKY
+16 
-29 ILLSVVQ
+29 
-36 ALWNNPLP
+36 
-44 FRTRKLNILALTILH
+44 
-59 LCGKIS
+59 
-65 HRRETNLIM
+65 M
-74 NNEEITEKLNSD
+74 NNEEITEKLNPD
-86 NNLLDTMESLIEE
+86 NNILDTMESLIEE

-118 IQNNGLV
+118 IQENGLV

-178 GEQGWKTLDTAR
+178 GEQGWKTLDSAR
-190 QEGKTLV
+190 QEGKTLI

-239 PGFIGMSI
+239 AGFIGMSI

-262 FSERAALEAVKMKLK
+262 FSERAALEAVKLKLK

-324 DPENFVQIGTILD
+324 DPENFVQIGTSLD
-337 VQIIKIDHENLRIAL
+337 VQIIKIDSENLRIAL

-360 PWDMIS
+360 PWEMIS

-401 SELSYEKVD
+401 SELSYDKVD
-410 IPSDV
+410 LPSDV

-447 DIPVEEE
+447 DSPSDND
-454 KDSSTANIDETSEI
+454 KDLS
-468 NEIENKDDAQQ
+468 
-479 DENLEETQAASNAD
+479 
-493 NDESNDEVNDSS
+493 DESNDDESTLNETTDEVDDQQNENQ
-505 EEDKAE
+505 EEISINPEDDTDDLNQSDVEETPGEEKAE

>member
-1 MRGGAAAARWAHNPK
+1 
-16 VDGSSPSPATKKY
+16 
-29 ILLSVVQ
+29 
-36 ALWNNPLP
+36 
-44 FRTRKLNILALTILH
+44 
-59 LCGKIS
+59 
-65 HRRETNLIM
+65 M
-74 NNEEITEKLNSD
+74 NNEEIIEKLNTD

-239 PGFIGMSI
+239 AGFIGMSI

-262 FSERAALEAVKMKLK
+262 FSERAALEAVKLKLK

-324 DPENFVQIGTILD
+324 DPENFVQIGTTLD
-337 VQIIKIDHENLRIAL
+337 VQIIKIDLENLRIAL

-360 PWDMIS
+360 PWEMIS

-401 SELSYEKVD
+401 SELSYDKID

-415 VSEGQEVEVKI
+415 VREGQEVEVKI

-438 SLLLDKEVE
+438 SLLLDKEIEETTNEADKDPSVENVE
-447 DIPVEEE
+447 DSPLPG
-454 KDSSTANIDETSEI
+454 
-468 NEIENKDDAQQ
+468 EIENEDDQQ
-479 DENLEETQAASNAD
+479 DKNDEEMETVNKVDTEETNQEFD
-493 NDESNDEVNDSS
+493 DSP
-505 EEDKAE
+505 EEDKA